1 MPQLRWATIRAV
13 GARTAGGGQTDE
25 TTAYMYVRSHGEQT
39 NHEKHHSQ
47 SDRHHSQSDLR
58 GEPRKQSYEEKPR
71 KQESREERRASTR
84 TLPDY

>member
-25 TTAYMYVRSHGEQT
+25 TTATPYVRSHGEQT
-39 NHEKHHSQ
+39 TRNTTVSPIYEEK
-47 SDRHHSQSDLR
+47 
-58 GEPRKQSYEEKPR
+58 PRKQSYEEKPR